1 MATAITAQDVAG
13 TRGADSGTI
22 PWYLWCGVIAI
33 TSVTIGGAWD
43 VAWHRSIGRDTFWT
57 PAHIAIYACGVL
69 AAISCGY
76 LILASTFGHDSTMQ
90 ARSVR
95 LLGFRAPLGA
105 FLAAW
110 GGMAMLTSAPFDN
123 WWHNAYGLDVKIV
136 SPPHVLLILGIRVVS
151 LGFSFLALAALNR
164 TATAGEVSGL
174 GTLQPGYR
182 GLQGILIFLAGT
194 LLCGQL
200 FLLQEY
206 TFNIRLHHALAYIA
220 LATMVPISMAVFSR
234 ATRNPWAATWMA
246 IIYTVYDLGQV
257 LIFPLFPATPKL
269 GPVYYHVTHL
279 VPAQFPILVIFPAI
293 ALDLLWQRTVG
304 KWKLWQ
310 VALVSGLVFVAI
322 MVAIEWPFADFLMSP
337 LSRNAFF
344 GTDYFDYNIPAASHS
359 RLHTFL
365 PPDTGFA
372 LWSGLC
378 RGALYAAI
386 GTWLGMNFGNWM
398 RKVQR

>member
-1 MATAITAQDVAG
+1 MAAATTAQSIAG
-13 TRGADSGTI
+13 PGEPPSGAI
-22 PWYLWCGVIAI
+22 PWYLWCGVLAI

-76 LILASTFGHDSTMQ
+76 LILASTFGRDSTMQ
-90 ARSVR
+90 SRSVH

-105 FLAAW
+105 FLAVW

-164 TATAGEVSGL
+164 AAAVGEATGL
-174 GTLQPGYR
+174 GEAQPGYR
-182 GLQGILIFLAGT
+182 GLQRVLLFLAGT
-194 LLCGQL
+194 VTCGQM

-206 TFNIRLHHALAYIA
+206 TWDVRLHQALAYIS
-220 LATMVPISMAVFSR
+220 LAMMVPVSFAAFSR
-234 ATRNPWAATWMA
+234 ATRNRWTATWMA
-246 IIYTVYDLGQV
+246 LIYTIYDLGQV

-269 GPVYYHVTHL
+269 GPVYFHVTHL
-279 VPAQFPILVIFPAI
+279 VPAQFPILVIVPAI
-293 ALDLLWQRTVG
+293 ALDLLWQRTVD

-310 VALVSGLVFVAI
+310 VALVSGVVFVAL
-322 MVAIEWPFADFLMSP
+322 MVAVQWPFADFMMSP
-337 LSRNAFF
+337 LARNAFF
-344 GTDYFDYNIPAASHS
+344 GADYFDYNVPAFSHG
-359 RLHTFL
+359 RLHLFVA
-365 PPDTGFA
+365 PDTGFA
-372 LWSGLC
+372 LWSGLG
-378 RGALYAAI
+378 RAVLYAAI
-386 GTWLGMNFGNWM
+386 GTWLGTIFGNWM